1 LLSPRRGF
9 VLGSQ
14 PKYDGKIYYPFL
26 WRGNT
31 ADGLGTRQV
40 GPWDCQGLTEVQCC
54 DFIQADVPD
63 QDVNGKYIDCWFSE
77 SFYKDPFTKRLSK
90 IYFDKA
96 TGKIDYAKPEDLE
109 NYRIQEEKF
118 FTQLSNAIS
127 KVLGMTDCPIGLLW
141 GIYRG
146 TRHALR
152 EHPGFQGDPETIRE
166 LLLTDD
172 DDMINVSG
180 NVQLLA
186 ILQKI
191 QAELSNSASSLG
203 LTPEQNKVV
212 VVTDEHDNVVDMARI
227 VGSN

>member
-1 LLSPRRGF
+1 LYRGF

-14 PKYDGKIYYPFL
+14 PKYDGKIFYQFL
-26 WRGNT
+26 WRGNP
-31 ADGLGTRQV
+31 ANGLGTRQV

-54 DFIQADVPD
+54 DLIQADVPD

-77 SFYKDPFTKRLSK
+77 SFYKDPFTKRLAK
-90 IYFDKA
+90 IFFDKA
-96 TGKIDYAKPEDLE
+96 TGKIDYAKPQDLE

-118 FTQLSNAIS
+118 FTQLSIAIS
-127 KVLGMTDCPIGLLW
+127 KVLAMTECPIDFLW

-152 EHPGFQGDPETIRE
+152 EHPGFQGDPGTIRE
-166 LLLTDD
+166 LLLLESGGVV
-172 DDMINVSG
+172 NVLG
-180 NVQLLA
+180 NTQLQA
-186 ILQKI
+186 IFQRV
-191 QAELSNSASSLG
+191 QAELLSSASSLI